1 MERKHSR
8 LNREVESQTTET
20 VKRERHKQQQYPIND
35 DNLWH
40 LKNIT
45 ANTNGKVKIIKLIEK

>member
-1 MERKHSR
+1 MEREHNR
-8 LNREVESQTTET
+8 VNREVESQTSEV

-35 DNLWH
+35 DNLCH

-45 ANTNGKVKIIKLIEK
+45 TNTNGKGT